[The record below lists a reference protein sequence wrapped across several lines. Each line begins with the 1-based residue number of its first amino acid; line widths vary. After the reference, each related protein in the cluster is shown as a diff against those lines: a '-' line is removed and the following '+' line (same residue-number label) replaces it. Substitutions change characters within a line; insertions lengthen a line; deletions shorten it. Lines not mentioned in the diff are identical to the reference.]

1 MITALFLWWQHL
13 FYRVRQNSV
22 DTIFSNNYENT
33 NLNRVCIYSIGMR
46 TCQCATF
53 LFEGEYPQCWISI
66 YFNDLTR
73 QLSDIKPMRIV
84 LWCHKMLR
92 RLQQSTAGYSRGTVL
107 LNMKKSV
114 RNLNAAVHTTT
125 EPYSRQARAVLD
137 YKKFGWLTNNQFP
150 NLCRNFSISLW
161 ILKKYLYFWG
171 AQDYNLDTSV
181 WTCAWQE
188 WMACM

>member
-1 MITALFLWWQHL
+1 MKIPICLTLDTLKTFK
-13 FYRVRQNSV
+13 YGRVQ
-22 DTIFSNNYENT
+22 IWI
-33 NLNRVCIYSIGMR
+33 VCAYTLYGISMR
-46 TCQCATF
+46 TCRCATF

-137 YKKFGWLTNNQFP
+137 YKKFGWLTNNQFYHFVSKFFHKFV
-150 NLCRNFSISLW
+150 NI
-161 ILKKYLYFWG
+161 KKIFIFLRSPR
-171 AQDYNLDTSV
+171 L
-181 WTCAWQE
+181 
-188 WMACM
+188 